1 MNREGAETY
10 LRLLGEAEM
19 RGLLTAAQRSLWAA
33 SPAGGRAKLMVV
45 GQALAAVGALHP
57 QTADD
62 ILADFDLAASV
73 RLLHEQTSQGPG
85 RGAAGAPPVGSLPA
99 GALPARTIQAA
110 AVARWA
116 AQIQFGHSGSLTRAR
131 RLARTWPAG
140 SAGPPDPEDPEHPDH
155 GPDQAGAD
163 RFVPVGLT
171 IPFHDE
177 GISGELHLMSFAHTG
192 SGARF
197 IAAWGMRT
205 PSLQHPMGLPHPD
218 LIPFELFT
226 VTDDRGARYDLDF
239 TPGSG
244 PEWTCEISL
253 RPAPP
258 DDIRWLDVAAPLS
271 PAVRVELTAGN
282 GPAAD
287 ELTVSE
293 AKLSPGEHLLIML
306 AEHLLTVAPE
316 FSRNLRRQLAAVSPG
331 PLQAM
336 TAALGD
342 IIAGLEAADV
352 LSPLSLVPGRLAALC
367 ASLRIGGHGIAAAP
381 ADDLPEPWLSL
392 LAHYQR
398 RKPDV
403 APVRDGYAGV
413 AAVLPELERRPA
425 GPARPAQLRGKL
437 VPARAGP
444 GDDGGRPTR
453 AARRRPGLPAVHLAP
468 GQRRPVARRPPGRL
482 APDRTGEP

>member
-1 MNREGAETY
+1 
-10 LRLLGEAEM
+10 
-19 RGLLTAAQRSLWAA
+19 
-33 SPAGGRAKLMVV
+33 
-45 GQALAAVGALHP
+45 
-57 QTADD
+57 
-62 ILADFDLAASV
+62 
-73 RLLHEQTSQGPG
+73 
-85 RGAAGAPPVGSLPA
+85 
-99 GALPARTIQAA
+99 
-110 AVARWA
+110 
-116 AQIQFGHSGSLTRAR
+116 
-131 RLARTWPAG
+131 
-140 SAGPPDPEDPEHPDH
+140 
-155 GPDQAGAD
+155 
-163 RFVPVGLT
+163 
-171 IPFHDE
+171 
-177 GISGELHLMSFAHTG
+177 
-192 SGARF
+192 
-197 IAAWGMRT
+197 
-205 PSLQHPMGLPHPD
+205 MGLPHPD

-226 VTDDRGARYDLDF
+226 VTDDRSARYDLDF

-253 RPAPP
+253 RPTPP
-258 DDIRWLDVAAPLS
+258 DDIRWLDVAAPLG
-271 PAVRVELTAGN
+271 PAVRVELTGGN
-282 GPAAD
+282 GPATD

-352 LSPLSLVPGRLAALC
+352 LSPLSLVPARLAALC

-398 RKPDV
+398 RKPDT
-403 APVRDGYAGV
+403 GAG
-413 AAVLPELERRPA
+413 ARRLRGGGGRPARTGRRPA

-444 GDDGGRPTR
+444 WDDGGRSTR
-453 AARRRPGLPAVHLAP
+453 SARRRPGLPAVDLAQ
-468 GQRRPVARRPPGRL
+468 GQRRPVARCPPGRL